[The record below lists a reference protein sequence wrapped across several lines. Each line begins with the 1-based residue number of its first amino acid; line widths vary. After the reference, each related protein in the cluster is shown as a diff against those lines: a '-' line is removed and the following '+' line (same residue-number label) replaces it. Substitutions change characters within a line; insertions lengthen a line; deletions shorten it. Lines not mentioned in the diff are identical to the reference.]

1 MAPIL
6 SYSGRPRFLSIAS
19 GYSSTFR
26 LQCCPQAA
34 DESMT
39 TPTARTKPAPETHLQ
54 RTLNA
59 ALNDM
64 AADSALAAVFHQ
76 ENGPLLEHAARS
88 FTPRDVQAII
98 RTLSAH
104 DAVT

>member
-6 SYSGRPRFLSIAS
+6 SCQGPAPFLSTAS

-26 LQCCPQAA
+26 LQCRSQTA
-34 DESMT
+34 DEPMT
-39 TPTARTKPAPETHLQ
+39 TPTARTKPAPETQLQ

-64 AADSALAAVFHQ
+64 TADSALAAIFHQ
-76 ENGPLLEHAARS
+76 ENGPLFEHAARS
-88 FTPRDVQAII
+88 FTPRDVQAIV
-98 RTLSAH
+98 RTLSAP
-104 DAVT
+104 